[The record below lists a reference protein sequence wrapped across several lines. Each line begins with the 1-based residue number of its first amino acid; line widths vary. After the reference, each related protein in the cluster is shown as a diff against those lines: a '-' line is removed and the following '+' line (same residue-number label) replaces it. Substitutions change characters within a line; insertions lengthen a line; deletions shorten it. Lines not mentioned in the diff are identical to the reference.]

1 MSIEALLLIGS
12 LLILFSIGVA
22 RAFNNFGVPTLILF
36 MLVGMIAGENGI
48 GGLAFDDYGMAKS
61 IGYVALTIILFS
73 GGLDTVW
80 KSVRPVAWVGLSLST
95 LGVAL
100 TMLAVAG
107 FARYILDFSWTLSLL
122 LGAIIS
128 STDAAAVFSVLRSK
142 NLHIRKDLRS
152 LLELES
158 GSNDP
163 MAIFLTITVI
173 AYATGAQSSALHL
186 PVFFLQ
192 QMGIGAVAGVL
203 FGKGLVLLLNRVHFT
218 YDGIYPVVGLA
229 WAFLTF
235 GVTDILGGSGFLA
248 AYLAGI
254 AASHGNMV
262 HKRTLLRFFDG
273 MAWLSQI
280 TLFLVLGLLV
290 TPADLPW
297 VAMQGLLIAA
307 FLMFFARPAAV
318 FVSMLFSKSPWAER
332 GFVSWVG
339 LRGAAPIILATFPVI
354 AGLPGSEL
362 LFNLVFLIV
371 FTSAVLQGWTLPAVS
386 KLFGVTVEPEVEHRS
401 PLKFAPPSGSDTELM
416 EFALPYGS
424 KVAGR
429 SVVDLKLPEDALVV
443 LICRGDQ
450 FLVPGGGTVLEEQ
463 DTIQVLAGKQ
473 SLPRVRDIFTQ
484 LKEEQGTVDSGQ

>member
-1 MSIEALLLIGS
+1 MTVETLLLIGS

-36 MLVGMIAGENGI
+36 LLTGMIAGENGL
-48 GGLAFDDYGMAKS
+48 GGIQFNDYGMAKS
-61 IGYVALTIILFS
+61 IGYVALIVILFS

-80 KSVRPVAWVGLSLST
+80 KSVRPVAWSGLSLST
-95 LGVAL
+95 IGVAL
-100 TMLAVAG
+100 TMITVAL
-107 FARYILDFSWTLSLL
+107 FTRYVLDFSWILSLL

-163 MAIFLTITVI
+163 MAILLTITVI
-173 AYATGAQSSALHL
+173 AYATGSESSAWHL
-186 PVFFLQ
+186 PVFFLKQ
-192 QMGIGAVAGVL
+192 LGLGAIGGVL
-203 FGKGLVLLLNRVHFT
+203 FGKGLVLLLNRVHFA

-235 GVTDILGGSGFLA
+235 GVTDAVGGSGFLA

-254 AASHGNMV
+254 TAAHGNMV
-262 HKRTLLRFFDG
+262 HKKSLLRFFDG
-273 MAWLSQI
+273 MAWLAQI

-290 TPADLPW
+290 TPMDLPW
-297 VAMQGLLIAA
+297 VTLQGLLIAA
-307 FLMFFARPAAV
+307 FLIFVARPLAV
-318 FVSMLFSKSPWAER
+318 FLGMPLSKMPLAEKA
-332 GFVSWVG
+332 FVSWVG

-354 AGLPGSEL
+354 AGVTGSGQM
-362 LFNLVFLIV
+362 FNLVFLIV
-371 FTSAVLQGWTLPAVS
+371 FTSAVLQGWTLPVVA
-386 KLFGVTVEPEVEHRS
+386 KLFKVTVQPDQEYKS
-401 PLKFAPPSGSDTELM
+401 PLKFAPPAGSDTELM
-416 EFALPYGS
+416 EFVVPLNS
-424 KVAGR
+424 SVAGR
-429 SVVDLKLPEDALVV
+429 SVVDLKLPDDALVV

-463 DTIQVLAGKQ
+463 DTIQVLAGKA
-473 SLPRVRDIFTQ
+473 SLPRVREIFSKMRENATP
-484 LKEEQGTVDSGQ
+484 SA